1 MALQQQQ
8 PGNAPTG
15 NAPCEESPYGI
26 FVEEDLIDDSTGVVP
41 TKGLGISL
49 SLKDRFLRRLSKM
62 LGTAA
67 NIREAPNVNA
77 MDIFLARDKQ
87 SARPDIALDE
97 ALRKFVR
104 ELEDGLAAVA
114 THSSGMLRLTTSV
127 RR

>member
-8 PGNAPTG
+8 PGNAATG
-15 NAPCEESPYGI
+15 NEPCEESPYGI
-26 FVEEDLIDDSTGVVP
+26 FVEDDLIDDSTGIIP
-41 TKGLGISL
+41 TKGLGIPL

-67 NIREAPNVNA
+67 NIREIHTGSA
-77 MDIFLARDKQ
+77 MDIFLTRDKQ
-87 SARPDIALDE
+87 SPRPNIALDE
-97 ALRKFVR
+97 GLRKFVR

-114 THSSGMLRLTTSV
+114 MYPSGMLHLTTSV

>member
-8 PGNAPTG
+8 PGNAPTA
-15 NAPCEESPYGI
+15 NESCEESPYGI
-26 FVEEDLIDDSTGVVP
+26 FVEEDLIDDSTGVIP
-41 TKGLGISL
+41 TKGLGIPL

-67 NIREAPNVNA
+67 NIREAPNGNV
-77 MDIFLARDKQ
+77 MDIFLTRDKQ
-87 SARPDIALDE
+87 SPRPNIALDE
-97 ALRKFVR
+97 GLRKFVR

-114 THSSGMLRLTTSV
+114 THSSGMLHLASSI